1 MEKIIVNNKKFNLE
15 ESKKNHLIYQYCYK
29 KGIEIPCFCYNE
41 NLEIAGNCRICLVEV
56 STSPKLV
63 LSCATKVEKNMV
75 VKTKTKRLKRVRQ
88 SIIEF
93 LLINHP
99 LDCPICDQGGEC
111 DLQNITQTYGLDRGR
126 FYEFSKRS
134 VLDKESGFFIKT
146 IMTRCIHCTRCVRF
160 FKEIEGIAGFGIIG
174 RGEETEI
181 VLRKENL
188 LSILSGNVVDICP
201 VGALTSKV
209 YTFTAR
215 PWELNKYENID
226 ILDSMCSSI
235 NLDLRNNKI
244 LRILPVSD
252 SILNQDW
259 ITNITR
265 YFFDGLSVQRL
276 VKPFLIVKGTFL
288 DLSWSSITKIL
299 LNRLLSNLVANKG
312 ISFILFDFIDL
323 ESLSYLKK
331 FNLNLGILNINLI
344 KKFYNNSDFNFN
356 YFFNVDSL
364 NLINYYYYFF
374 LILNLRLKMP
384 LLNTRL
390 RSNLKKKDLKMF
402 SVGFVSF
409 DISFNMVNLGN
420 NFETI
425 LNLLENKSK
434 FNLSYFYN
442 SFFINKFFN
451 ILNSKNLAL
460 LVGEDFFLFKKAYKI
475 LNRFCLHFLITNSD
489 IFCLFTNTLDL
500 NLQHLNLNN
509 SKNFLQELNSNFIY
523 SFYAFSNKDISK
535 KKNNFSVL
543 QNSYF
548 SNNLKNY
555 NLILPVSNFFEYNGS
570 FLNFEGRL
578 RKKLKV
584 YSYNNLKLKSNNDI
598 LKYLNIVLNMS
609 LNFLNFDFKLLK
621 FFYNFI
627 FINYE
632 IYLNKNII
640 KISNV
645 NYSYYNMHF
654 FNFRIFDNLV
664 NVYKYKNLYRNSFSL
679 NKASIYLNTYL
690 NTYAI

>member
-1 MEKIIVNNKKFNLE
+1 MEKLVINNKKFNLD

-75 VKTKTKRLKRVRQ
+75 VRTKTKRLKRVRQ

-160 FKEIEGIAGFGIIG
+160 FKEIEGISGFGIVG

-181 VLRKENL
+181 VLKKENL

-252 SILNQDW
+252 SLLNQDW
-259 ITNITR
+259 ITNLTR
-265 YFFDGLSVQRL
+265 YFFDSLSVQRL
-276 VKPFLIVKGTFL
+276 VKPFLILKNTYL
-288 DLSWSSITKIL
+288 DLSWSSITRIL
-299 LNRLLSNLVANKG
+299 LNKLLINLVNNRG
-312 ISFILFDFIDL
+312 VNFFLYDFIDL
-323 ESLSYLKK
+323 ESLYFLKS
-331 FNLNLGILNINLI
+331 FNLNFGLLNINLL

-356 YFFNVDSL
+356 YFFNVESL
-364 NLINYYYYFF
+364 NLVNYYYYFF
-374 LILNLRLKMP
+374 LVLNLRLKMP
-384 LLNTRL
+384 LLNTRI
-390 RSNLKKKDLKMF
+390 RTNLKRKKVKMF
-402 SVGFVSF
+402 SIGFVSF
-409 DISFNMVNLGN
+409 DISFNMINLGN
-420 NFETI
+420 NFKNI
-425 LNLLENKSK
+425 FNILENKSK
-434 FNLSYFYN
+434 FNLNFFYIS
-442 SFFINKFFN
+442 SFISQFFN
-451 ILNSKNLAL
+451 ISNSKDLAL
-460 LVGEDFFLFKKAYKI
+460 LVGE
-475 LNRFCLHFLITNSD
+475 
-489 IFCLFTNTLDL
+489 
-500 NLQHLNLNN
+500 
-509 SKNFLQELNSNFIY
+509 
-523 SFYAFSNKDISK
+523 
-535 KKNNFSVL
+535 
-543 QNSYF
+543 
-548 SNNLKNY
+548 
-555 NLILPVSNFFEYNGS
+555 NFF
-570 FLNFEGRL
+570 
-578 RKKLKV
+578 
-584 YSYNNLKLKSNNDI
+584 
-598 LKYLNIVLNMS
+598 
-609 LNFLNFDFKLLK
+609 
-621 FFYNFI
+621 FF
-627 FINYE
+627 
-632 IYLNKNII
+632 
-640 KISNV
+640 
-645 NYSYYNMHF
+645 
-654 FNFRIFDNLV
+654 
-664 NVYKYKNLYRNSFSL
+664 
-679 NKASIYLNTYL
+679 
-690 NTYAI
+690 